1 MLYMRPYRSMPT
13 SFHHKLTSSWAA
25 YDLYYV
31 YNYSFWLDLRI
42 LARTLLV
49 VITGRGAF

>member
-1 MLYMRPYRSMPT
+1 MLFRSSDKPMHLN
-13 SFHHKLTSSWAA
+13 SED
-25 YDLYYV
+25 DLYYV